1 MEALMKGLPQA
12 RCKTTRGASMQIL
25 SQLGLMF
32 RANMLRQL
40 SAKVEL
46 ASSHYSPSRF
56 TAALTGINNQEQQ
69 LAERFSRGHLSLEKL
84 QRQATRLASH
94 DVILNARLTPEADK
108 DVSPAR
114 QPVQTATAFR
124 SVLVR
129 AYCLSNGATREKVGT
144 LLAPDTVRARARTML
159 AEAVWNGHL
168 VTVDDLAAQVRLQA
182 HHEAVDAGCAPDQLP
197 CIETNAMQQIL
208 AFIGASHRHAAA
220 SEAAPYVHQLL
231 QATVDA
237 LRLRSE
243 TPSWE
248 RIADAFWRPGAAPP
262 AYAAFS
268 AAVAAA
274 VDAALPPDPAD
285 STLPEQ
291 RCRRTFELLQ
301 YIRHHAPPASQPGVA
316 EARKLFERH
325 AYRLEGEAVDVLI
338 KANDKAAHAFW
349 RSASSHSSDA

>member
-1 MEALMKGLPQA
+1 
-12 RCKTTRGASMQIL
+12 MQIL

-46 ASSHYSPSRF
+46 ARTHYSPSRF
-56 TAALTGINNQEQQ
+56 TAALIGINNREQQ

-84 QRQATRLASH
+84 QRQAARLASH
-94 DVILNARLTPEADK
+94 EVLLNARRTPEADR

-114 QPVQTATAFR
+114 RPVQTATAFR
-124 SVLVR
+124 SVLLR
-129 AYCLSNGATREKVGT
+129 AYCRSDGAAREKVAT

-159 AEAVWNGHL
+159 ADAVWKGHL
-168 VTVDDLAAQVRLQA
+168 VTVGELAAQVRLQA
-182 HHEAVDAGCAPDQLP
+182 HHEALDAGCAPDQLP
-197 CIETNAMQQIL
+197 HIERDAMRQIL
-208 AFIGASHRHAAA
+208 AFVGASHRHAAA
-220 SEAAPYVHQLL
+220 SEASPYVHQLL

-243 TPSWE
+243 TPPQAAADFQVPPSWE
-248 RIADAFWRPGAAPP
+248 RITDAFWRPGAAPP

-274 VDAALPPDPAD
+274 VDDALPPGLAD
-285 STLPEQ
+285 ATLPEQ

-301 YIRHHAPPASQPGVA
+301 YLRHHAPPASRPGDA
-316 EARKLFERH
+316 EARALLERH
-325 AYRLEGEAVDVLI
+325 AQRLEGEAVDVLI
-338 KANDKAAHAFW
+338 KANDKAAHAFR
-349 RSASSHSSDA
+349 RSASSGSSDA

>member
-1 MEALMKGLPQA
+1 
-12 RCKTTRGASMQIL
+12 MQIL

-46 ASSHYSPSRF
+46 ARTHYSPSRF

-94 DVILNARLTPEADK
+94 EVILNARLTPEADK

-124 SVLVR
+124 SVLLR
-129 AYCLSNGATREKVGT
+129 AYCLSNGAAREKVGT

-159 AEAVWNGHL
+159 ADAVWNGHL
-168 VTVDDLAAQVRLQA
+168 VTVDELAAQVRLQA
-182 HHEAVDAGCAPDQLP
+182 HHEALDVGCAPDQLARL
-197 CIETNAMQQIL
+197 ERDAMRQIL
-208 AFIGASHRHAAA
+208 AFVGASHRHAAA
-220 SEAAPYVHQLL
+220 SEASPYVQQLL
-231 QATVDA
+231 RATVDA

-243 TPSWE
+243 TPPPSGSDVQVPPSWN
-248 RIADAFWRPGAAPP
+248 RITDAFWRPGAAPP
-262 AYAAFS
+262 AYTAFS

-274 VDAALPPDPAD
+274 VDDALPPGPAD
-285 STLPEQ
+285 ATLPEQ

-301 YIRHHAPPASQPGVA
+301 YIRHHAPSASRPGVA
-316 EARKLFERH
+316 EARELLERH
-325 AYRLEGEAVDVLI
+325 AHRLEGEAVDVLI
-338 KANDKAAHAFW
+338 KANDKAAHAFR
-349 RSASSHSSDA
+349 RSASSGSSDA

>member
-1 MEALMKGLPQA
+1 
-12 RCKTTRGASMQIL
+12 MQIL

-46 ASSHYSPSRF
+46 ASTHYSPSRF
-56 TAALTGINNQEQQ
+56 TAALTGIKNQEEQ

-84 QRQATRLASH
+84 QRQAARLASH
-94 DVILNARLTPEADK
+94 EVILNSRPEQEADK

-124 SVLVR
+124 SVLLR
-129 AYCLSNGATREKVGT
+129 AYCLSDGAAREKVGT

-182 HHEAVDAGCAPDQLP
+182 HHEALDAGCAPDQLP

-208 AFIGASHRHAAA
+208 AFIGASQRHAAA
-220 SEAAPYVHQLL
+220 GEAAPYVHQLL

-243 TPSWE
+243 APPQSAADFQVPPSWE

-262 AYAAFS
+262 TYAAFS

-274 VDAALPPDPAD
+274 VDDALPPGPAD

-301 YIRHHAPPASQPGVA
+301 YLRHHGPSASQPRVA
-316 EARKLFERH
+316 EARKLLERH
-325 AYRLEGEAVDVLI
+325 AHRLEGEAVDVLI
-338 KANDKAAHAFW
+338 KANDKAAHAFQ
-349 RSASSHSSDA
+349 RSASSGSSDA